1 MYVISIAT
9 YTPTFFGYIISV
21 LASVL
26 GMWTTDD
33 CVAPRR
39 RRHHRAALLRLKA
52 AALSSPVFPLAQY
65 QCTVATF
72 FCKIEVRLH
81 HLFT

>member
-1 MYVISIAT
+1 
-9 YTPTFFGYIISV
+9 
-21 LASVL
+21 
-26 GMWTTDD
+26 MWTTDD
-33 CVAPRR
+33 CVAPRCAPRRR

-72 FCKIEVRLH
+72 FCKIEVWLH
-81 HLFT
+81 HLGSM